1 MHNIEIYYFSGT
13 GNSLHVAKELQKR
26 IPEIKLIPI
35 IASLDNVITT
45 NAQTVGFVFPTYLTS
60 VPAPIRKFINQLD
73 LKSSTYTFSIVTR
86 IGTFCTANTFTKKAL
101 EKQGK
106 TLDASFMINMANNS
120 PTGLRPIA
128 DKKWINKIEKEKID
142 DLECKVQKK
151 LDLIKDCIINKEKR
165 HKEGVSVFHYYFL
178 EPIMSSL
185 TKNIKNEIPFYA
197 DYNCNGCGI
206 CEKVCLSKKV
216 KMVEHKPAWSTAV
229 QCYYCYACFNFCPIQ
244 SVLVKGL
251 YTEKS
256 GRYVH
261 PEISAKN
268 IEEQKR

>member
-142 DLECKVQKK
+142 GSPKWLKIRVFEENEKGKKTKVNINVPIAIVETGLKIGK
-151 LDLIKDCIINKEKR
+151 GFDDNLDSALNGVDFNDIMDMIR
-165 HKEGVSVFHYYFL
+165 SGAEGKIVDIYDEDSKTTVEVF
-178 EPIMSSL
+178 
-185 TKNIKNEIPFYA
+185 
-197 DYNCNGCGI
+197 
-206 CEKVCLSKKV
+206 
-216 KMVEHKPAWSTAV
+216 VE
-229 QCYYCYACFNFCPIQ
+229 
-244 SVLVKGL
+244 
-251 YTEKS
+251 
-256 GRYVH
+256 
-261 PEISAKN
+261 
-268 IEEQKR
+268 